1 MIVGRQQMPSCL
13 YKSMAFLKKVVKP
26 TQESSLINK
35 AAVLSIIV
43 LFAMEQLF
51 HLNVTNGKIIKD
63 GKYLTTDLFQ
73 ESLK

>member
-1 MIVGRQQMPSCL
+1 
-13 YKSMAFLKKVVKP
+13 
-26 TQESSLINK
+26 
-35 AAVLSIIV
+35 
-43 LFAMEQLF
+43 MEQLF